1 MNIELLALE
10 AALRTFQKEAAGGAM
25 GARFKDMLA
34 ALRGIGTTTGIG
46 LTAGLATGNPFIGLG
61 ASALAAPFFGRR
73 SGEAQ
78 INAYGT

>member
-1 MNIELLALE
+1 MNIIDILA
-10 AALRTFQKEAAGGAM
+10 KEAAWRAFQKDAGAM

-61 ASALAAPFFGRR
+61 AGALAAPFFGRR

-78 INAYGT
+78 INAHGT